1 MITQTFRLVATVLYN
16 IATLLGMTY
25 NEVNILAYYLLI
37 PLTWTV
43 MLDKY
48 IGLPLTTGALLYIWI
63 GIRIGTWGHFREWC
77 DWAFIRS
84 VDFLNYFNHWG
95 GNYVLNSVIICVVIP
110 VLVYA
115 GLAFM
120 LIMKG

>member
-1 MITQTFRLVATVLYN
+1 MITLTFRLVATVLYN

-63 GIRIGTWGHFREWC
+63 GIRIGTWGYFREWC
-77 DWAFIRS
+77 NWAFMRS

-115 GLAFM
+115 GLALM